1 MNVTLSNRG
10 NYAARA
16 AICLARSYEA
26 GRPKKLREISAEMD
40 IPRTFVS
47 QILGDLVHAGIV
59 VSSFG
64 RDGGHRLARPPDQ
77 VTVADVIEAA
87 EGPLASERC
96 ALGDG
101 PCRWQA
107 VCPLHETMAMATAS
121 LRETLASATLAMLA
135 ERDAA
140 IESGT
145 YPIPASAHPHAAGVA
160 IADSVHVELP
170 LEAVKGRLRPGG
182 AWLTRQAVACDEDE
196 PRVRIGPGG
205 PGWPGKTVAVHLGSP
220 AGTGDRL
227 VIPVIWEATGPAGL
241 FPRFEGKL
249 EIAGLDP
256 ERCEL
261 TLSGHYRPLPGRSGQ
276 ILDDALVARVA
287 RVTLR
292 SLLRRVAR
300 ALEEETPGPADPSRN
315 LDKPH
320 QYSIDYQRLVKN
332 YTFIM
337 ITSAAAA
344 PVPAGHCRD
353 QESRRW
359 QAML

>member
-16 AICLARSYEA
+16 AICLARSYGA

-121 LRETLASATLAMLA
+121 LRETLASATLA

-140 IESGT
+140 MQSGT
-145 YPIPASAHPHAAGVA
+145 YPIPASAHPHAATVA
-160 IADSVHVELP
+160 IADSVHVELS

-182 AWLTRQAVACDEDE
+182 AWLTRQAEACDEDE
-196 PRVRIGPGG
+196 LRVRIGPGG
-205 PGWPGKTVAVHLGSP
+205 PAWPGKTVAVHLGSP
-220 AGTGDRL
+220 AATGDRL
-227 VIPVIWEATGPAGL
+227 VIPLIWVATGPAGL

-261 TLSGHYRPLPGRSGQ
+261 TLSGHYRPLPGRAGQ
-276 ILDDALVARVA
+276 ILDDALLARVA

-300 ALEEETPGPADPSRN
+300 ALEEETPGPHGRR
-315 LDKPH
+315 H
-320 QYSIDYQRLVKN
+320 
-332 YTFIM
+332 
-337 ITSAAAA
+337 AAA
-344 PVPAGHCRD
+344 PENIRL
-353 QESRRW
+353 S
-359 QAML
+359 

>member
-10 NYAARA
+10 SYVARA
-16 AICLARSYEA
+16 AICLARSYET

-64 RDGGHRLARPPDQ
+64 RDGGHRLGRPQEQ

-87 EGPLASERC
+87 EGPLASGRC

-101 PCRWQA
+101 PCRWRA
-107 VCPLHETMAMATAS
+107 VCPLHETMATATAS
-121 LRETLASATLAMLA
+121 LRETLASATLATLA

-145 YPIPASAHPHAAGVA
+145 YSIPADAHPHAATVA
-160 IADSVHVELP
+160 IADSVQVELP

-182 AWLTRQAVACDEDE
+182 AWLTRQAEACDEDE
-196 PRVRIGPGG
+196 LRVRIGPGG
-205 PGWPGKTVAVHLGSP
+205 PGWPDWAGKTVAVHLGSP
-220 AGTGDRL
+220 GGAGDRL
-227 VIPVIWEATGPAGL
+227 VIPLIWEATGPAGL

-249 EIAGLDP
+249 EVAGLDP
-256 ERCEL
+256 ERCEF
-261 TLSGHYRPLPGRSGQ
+261 TLSGHYRPLPGRAGQ
-276 ILDDALVARVA
+276 ILDDALLARVA

-300 ALEEETPGPADPSRN
+300 ALEEETPGPNGRHP
-315 LDKPH
+315 
-320 QYSIDYQRLVKN
+320 
-332 YTFIM
+332 
-337 ITSAAAA
+337 AAA
-344 PVPAGHCRD
+344 PGPGGTPVDVTSP
-353 QESRRW
+353 
-359 QAML
+359 QATSPGSHG